1 MSDNTQDEPK
11 ILIVEDEK
19 PMAKALNLKLN
30 NSGFSA
36 EMAGDGEQA
45 LETLE
50 NNQFDVLLL
59 DLVMPNLDGFDVLE
73 KLNSEDSPF
82 DRPGT
87 IIILSNLSQES
98 DIEKAKEM
106 GADDFFIK
114 SDISINK
121 VVDEVKQYA

>member
-36 EMAGDGEQA
+36 EVAGDGEQA

-50 NNQFDVLLL
+50 DNQFDILLL

-82 DRPGT
+82 DRPRT

-98 DIEKAKEM
+98 DIEKAKNM
-106 GADDFFIK
+106 GADDFFVK
-114 SDISINK
+114 SDISINQI
-121 VVDEVKQYA
+121 VDEVKQYS